1 MGARPPDSTDVAP
14 LMDQCTQFDPIV
26 RRAIEHVFSRKLLA
40 RSVDV
45 ASAWSA
51 RSGMDAIT
59 LDGDLC
65 SRKGALTGGFIDLEK
80 SRLRAHYALKEAEG
94 VLRKLEGK
102 HAKGK

>member
-1 MGARPPDSTDVAP
+1 MGARSPDSTDIAL
-14 LMDQCTQFDPIV
+14 LMEQCTQFDPIV
-26 RRAIEHVFSRKLLA
+26 RRAMEHDFSRKLLA

-51 RSGMDAIT
+51 RSGMDTIT

-80 SRLRAHYALKEAEG
+80 SRLRAPYALKEAEG
-94 VLRKLEGK
+94 VLRKLEGTRT
-102 HAKGK
+102 KGK